1 MCEHCGLTRKIT
13 APSSSSNIPYEPPC
27 AVPAPQVAAAL
38 GDRGE
43 MPETLEQEGRQPEP
57 PPCRAPRKGSG
68 AVFAVPSCSAD
79 VAQSS
84 PEA

>member
-13 APSSSSNIPYEPPC
+13 APNSSSNIPYEHPH
-27 AVPAPQVAAAL
+27 ADPALQITVAL

-43 MPETLEQEGRQPEP
+43 MLETPEQEGRQPEP
-57 PPCRAPRKGSG
+57 PPCHAPRNGSG
-68 AVFAVPSCSAD
+68 AVFAVLSCSAD